1 MTKTLE
7 GKVAI
12 VTGGAG
18 GIGHHYVKALA
29 GEGAAVV
36 IADMNEAGATAF
48 AKELEASG
56 CKAIGVKVDVADPA
70 SAKAMVDK
78 AVETF
83 GGVDILV
90 NNAGIMSTVKKG
102 PLVDVA
108 LEDYER
114 AMKIN
119 ATSVFVCTEAVVP
132 AMKARGGGKIINQ
145 SSTAS
150 YEAGGLYRLT
160 KHLVNGMTAAF
171 AKELGPQNIMVNGI
185 APGMIQTEEGFR
197 SAGAPGSPQRTA
209 RAQGVPNPIPDRQ
222 PDVLVG
228 ALLLLASPNADYING
243 QTIIVDGGR
252 NMRL

>member
-1 MTKTLE
+1 VTKKLE

-18 GIGHHYVKALA
+18 GIGHIYVKALA
-29 GEGAAVV
+29 NEGAAVV

-48 AKELEASG
+48 AKELEG
-56 CKAIGVKVDVADPA
+56 EGHKALGVAVDVSDPA

-78 AVETF
+78 AVAKF

-90 NNAGIMSTVKKG
+90 NNAGIMSAVPKG
-102 PLVDVA
+102 ALTEVPLDKFEQVM
-108 LEDYER
+108 R
-114 AMKIN
+114 IN
-119 ATSVFVCTEAVVP
+119 ATSVFVCSQAVAPV
-132 AMKARGGGKIINQ
+132 MKTRGGGKIINQ

-160 KHLVNGMTAAF
+160 KHVVNGLTAAL
-171 AKELGPQNIMVNGI
+171 AKELGPSNIMVNGI

-228 ALLLLASPNADYING
+228 TLLMLASADADYING
-243 QTIIVDGGR
+243 QTIVVDGGR